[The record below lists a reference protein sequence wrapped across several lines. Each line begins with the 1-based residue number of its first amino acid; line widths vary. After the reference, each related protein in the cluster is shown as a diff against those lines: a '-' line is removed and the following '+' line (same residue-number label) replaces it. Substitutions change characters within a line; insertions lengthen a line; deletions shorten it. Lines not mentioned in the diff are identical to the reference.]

1 MPILNP
7 NDQFSTAEI
16 AAAVRHN
23 ITQGCLYF
31 GICANLLKIAEVEEI
46 ITQTLLPHG
55 IKTSQ
60 VILAERVAGESSAEF
75 DVKITDPVNYLA
87 EKKRDESNPTL
98 YLIRGL
104 PELIQGQLKRIE
116 SGDNQSQIADACLL
130 LNYHREIFLEKAI
143 CAFFWIDRETAA
155 YLANNARDFW
165 SFRTGVS
172 DGVSDFT
179 DELAGNSRHLSDFIS
194 QKESPVLVFGDL
206 NEKLERLAAYRG
218 KTPQDE
224 NAVGNLLLDIGILY
238 YQKRDLQ
245 NAVDYLNQAA
255 AAFKHLEENIPS
267 GFTPEQIEARKRLA
281 DSAQSSAYEY
291 LSRTFYILG
300 QLDEAE
306 DWVRRAIEIDER
318 LHNETHL
325 VIDYD
330 NLSNVYLVCGKLDEA
345 EDWVRR
351 AIEIDERLHNETHL
365 AYDYFILSHVYLR
378 RGKLDEAEDLVR
390 KAIEIDERLHNETN
404 LADDYFTLS
413 HVYLMRGKLDESED
427 WVRRAIEI
435 HERLYNETSLADD
448 YSSLSHVYLWRGKLD
463 ESEDWVRRAIE
474 IHERLHNETSLAYDY
489 SILSHVYLRR
499 GKLDEAEDWVRRAI
513 EINERLHNETS
524 LAGDYSIL
532 SHVYL
537 KRGKLDEAEDWV
549 RRAIEIHERLHNE
562 THLAIDYD
570 TLKQINK
577 AAKKT

>member
-60 VILAERVAGESSAEF
+60 VILAERVEGESSAEF
-75 DVKITDPVNYLA
+75 DVKITDPVHYLA
-87 EKKRDESNPTL
+87 EKKREESKPTL

-172 DGVSDFT
+172 DFT
-179 DELAGNSRHLSDFIS
+179 DELVGNSGHLSDFIS

-206 NEKLERLAAYRG
+206 KEKLKRLAAYRS

-245 NAVDYLNQAA
+245 NAIDYLNQAA

-300 QLDEAE
+300 QLDESE
-306 DWVRRAIEIDER
+306 DWVRRAIEINER

-325 VIDYD
+325 AIDYD

-345 EDWVRR
+345 EFWVRK
-351 AIEIDERLHNETHL
+351 AVEINERLQNEINL
-365 AYDYFILSHVYLR
+365 ATDYDTLSYVYLMR
-378 RGKLDEAEDLVR
+378 KKLDEAEFWVR

-404 LADDYFTLS
+404 LAIDYSILS
-413 HVYLMRGKLDESED
+413 AVYLKRGKLDEAEFWVRKAIEIDERLHNETNLATDYNILIYVYLARGKLDESED
-427 WVRRAIEI
+427 WVRKAIEI
-435 HERLYNETSLADD
+435 D
-448 YSSLSHVYLWRGKLD
+448 
-463 ESEDWVRRAIE
+463 
-474 IHERLHNETSLAYDY
+474 
-489 SILSHVYLRR
+489 
-499 GKLDEAEDWVRRAI
+499 
-513 EINERLHNETS
+513 
-524 LAGDYSIL
+524 
-532 SHVYL
+532 
-537 KRGKLDEAEDWV
+537 
-549 RRAIEIHERLHNE
+549 ERLHNE

-577 AAKKT
+577 AAKET